1 VPQIKPYCDG
11 DPFQSLVIHDFG
23 FPIAF
28 NIVFFPDDYHF
39 CKTFLCVWNTNR
51 LMHRFT
57 IVKSDDGSHAFTC
70 IGTNTD

>member
-1 VPQIKPYCDG
+1 MPRVPQIEPYCDG

-39 CKTFLCVWNTNR
+39 SQK
-51 LMHRFT
+51 
-57 IVKSDDGSHAFTC
+57 
-70 IGTNTD
+70 